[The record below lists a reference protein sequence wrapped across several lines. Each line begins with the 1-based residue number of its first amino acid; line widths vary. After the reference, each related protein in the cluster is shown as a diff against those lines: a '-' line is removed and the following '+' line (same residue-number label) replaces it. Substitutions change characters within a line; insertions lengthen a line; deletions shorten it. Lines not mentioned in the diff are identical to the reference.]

1 LASFSTFFLMLNW
14 IMSNIILCLF
24 FLI

>member
-1 LASFSTFFLMLNW
+1 LASFCTFFLMLNR
-14 IMSNIILCLF
+14 IMLKIILCLF

>member
-1 LASFSTFFLMLNW
+1 LASFSTFFLMLNR
-14 IMSNIILCLF
+14 IMLKIILCLF